1 MQVTMDSC
9 RHRKRK
15 ENNSIGVMFTEC
27 CCVLSGVLPTAATAG
42 AGPHGLEAV
51 PVINSRPSVHVQVK
65 SRLLL
70 VLGFHW

>member
-1 MQVTMDSC
+1 M
-9 RHRKRK
+9 
-15 ENNSIGVMFTEC
+15 
-27 CCVLSGVLPTAATAG
+27 LSGVLPTAATAG

-51 PVINSRPSVHVQVK
+51 PLINSRPSVHVQVK